1 MERLFF
7 WFVLVWFGL
16 VLGGLNEGT
25 KGGHGPVRPETLEA
39 EDQKQNRPRGFMVL
53 PLARIQ

>member
-1 MERLFF
+1 MERL
-7 WFVLVWFGL
+7 VAWFGLDCL

-25 KGGHGPVRPETLEA
+25 KGGHGPLRPESLEA